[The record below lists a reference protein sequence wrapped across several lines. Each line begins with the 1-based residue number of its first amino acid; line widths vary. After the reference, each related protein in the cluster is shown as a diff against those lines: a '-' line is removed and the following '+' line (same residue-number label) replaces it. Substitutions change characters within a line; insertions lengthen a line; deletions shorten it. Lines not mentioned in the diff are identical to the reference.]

1 MKRHFVNDFNKDQGL
16 LSLLPSLFTFSY
28 FPIYHSLKF
37 VWHALFMIHSNDVH
51 FSDDIE
57 DLGK

>member
-1 MKRHFVNDFNKDQGL
+1 MILIKIKVSYLCFL
-16 LSLLPSLFTFSY
+16 LYSIFSY

-37 VWHALFMIHSNDVH
+37 VWHDLFMVHSNDVH